1 MFSRSTTRPAR
12 HGIAGAGIPTLLAA
26 LAAVLLVAALSGS
39 ATAKESKQTKPT
51 GKDKTPVA
59 LSADP
64 AQLEIRQCLPRT
76 INVSMTNEW
85 PEPVYADV
93 TITPQAPLEVSRQH
107 ISTYLPAGYTYV
119 RPVRVSAP
127 VGSAPGDYSVL
138 LESGN
143 GGKGTR
149 ERLSVP
155 VSVVGE
161 SCIPREQM
169 SATATSYESTAGTV
183 PQNVLDGDLATLWHS
198 QYNPERLPLP
208 QSITLDLGGVYDVSE
223 LAYQPRTDGSLNGT
237 ITAYNIYASSD
248 GQNFVKVGS
257 GAWQDDSSL
266 KFAAFSAAGARYIR
280 LEAIESHEG
289 KDLASAAEIYLFG
302 QPSSP

>member
-1 MFSRSTTRPAR
+1 MSSRSITRTAR
-12 HGIAGAGIPTLLAA
+12 YGIAGAVIPTLMAA
-26 LAAVLLVAALSGS
+26 LVAALLAVALSGV
-39 ATAKESKQTKPT
+39 ATAKQSKPSKPT

-64 AQLEIRQCLPRT
+64 AQLEIRQCLPQT
-76 INVSMTNEW
+76 IDVSMTNESS
-85 PEPVYADV
+85 EPVYADV

-119 RPVRVSAP
+119 RPVQVSAP
-127 VGSAPGDYSVL
+127 IGSAPGDYSVL

-149 ERLSVP
+149 ERLTVP
-155 VSVVGE
+155 VSVVGPP
-161 SCIPREQM
+161 CIPREQM
-169 SATATSYESTAGTV
+169 SATATSYESTAGAV
-183 PQNVLDGDLATLWHS
+183 PENVLDGNLATLWHT

-208 QSITLDLGGVYDVSE
+208 QSITLDLGGVYDVSQ
-223 LAYQPRTDGSLNGT
+223 LAYQPRTDGGLNGT

-248 GQNFVKVGS
+248 GQSFSKVGS
-257 GAWQDDSSL
+257 GAWQDDSTL
-266 KFAAFSAAGARYIR
+266 KFSAFEATGARYIR
-280 LEAIESHEG
+280 LEATQSHEG

-302 QPSSP
+302 QPASR

>member
-1 MFSRSTTRPAR
+1 MFSRSTTRPKKP
-12 HGIAGAGIPTLLAA
+12 GVAGAVIPALLGA
-26 LAAVLLVAALSGS
+26 LVAALLVIVLSG
-39 ATAKESKQTKPT
+39 TAVAKQSKQTKPT

-64 AQLEIRQCLPRT
+64 VRLEIRQCVPQT
-76 INVSMTNEW
+76 INVSITNDSS
-85 PEPVYADV
+85 EPVYTDV
-93 TITPQAPLEVSRQH
+93 TITPESPLDVSRWS

-119 RPVRVSAP
+119 RPIQVSAP

-138 LESGN
+138 FESGN

-149 ERLSVP
+149 ERLTVP

-183 PQNVLDGDLATLWHS
+183 PENVLDGDPATLWHS
-198 QYNPERLPLP
+198 QYKPERLPLP

-223 LAYQPRTDGSLNGT
+223 LAYQPRTDGGLNGT
-237 ITAYNIYASSD
+237 ITAYNVYASSD
-248 GQNFVKVGS
+248 GQSFVKVGS
-257 GAWQDDSSL
+257 GAWQDDSTL
-266 KFAAFSAAGARYIR
+266 KFSAFDATGARYIR
-280 LEAIESHEG
+280 LEATESHEG
-289 KDLASAAEIYLFG
+289 KDLAAAAEIYVFG